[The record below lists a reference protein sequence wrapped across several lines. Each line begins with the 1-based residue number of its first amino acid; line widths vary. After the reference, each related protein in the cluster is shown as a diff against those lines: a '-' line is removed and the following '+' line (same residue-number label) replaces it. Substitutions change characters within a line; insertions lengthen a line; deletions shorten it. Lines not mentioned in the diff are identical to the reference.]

1 MMTPRQIADIARL
14 VEMHGMDADALAQLR
29 QIYPGLYFT
38 SCLDDDISDVEP
50 ALCGVGVNVY
60 LVDRRQHCLRLTE
73 DFKSASGVVLALVSD
88 DVGA

>member
-1 MMTPRQIADIARL
+1 MMTPRQLTDITRL
-14 VEMHGMDADALAQLR
+14 VEMRGMDAEILAQLR

-38 SCLDDDISDVEP
+38 ACLDDDINEVEP

-73 DFKSASGVVLALVSD
+73 DFESASGVVLALVSD
-88 DVGA
+88 EVDA